1 MSRKLSFF
9 YDILLEFDQPVREH
23 AFTLRCLPPSFP
35 GQEILDMSL
44 ELEPHVPYIR
54 QHDSFGNLLQIGY
67 IRQEHQYFRY
77 TARGT
82 AKIDISQRRPEKH
95 LPVFHLPSAY
105 TRPSEAMRNFLAA
118 LPLPDNPAELAWKLL
133 LATQQHMTYTPG
145 VTNPSTTAAQAFAL
159 GQGVC
164 QDYAHVY
171 LTLARLAGL
180 NARYVNGLP
189 EGEGTSHAW
198 CEVLLDGIWTG
209 IDPTRGQWT
218 DDHYIRFGT
227 GRDFGDCPIER
238 GIFMGLT
245 RQTQTVFMKV
255 AQQ

>member
-9 YDILLEFDQPVREH
+9 YDIMLKFDEPVKEH

-67 IRQEHQYFRY
+67 IKKEHNYFRY

-82 AKIDISQRRPEKH
+82 AKIDISLRRPEIS
-95 LPVFHLPSAY
+95 LPIFHLPSAY
-105 TRPSEAMRNFLAA
+105 TTPSKDMQNFFKTLK
-118 LPLPDNPAELAWKLL
+118 LPHNQTELAWYLMQVI
-133 LATQQHMTYTPG
+133 QQHMTYTAG

-159 GQGVC
+159 SKGVC
-164 QDYAHVY
+164 QDYAHIY
-171 LTLARLAGL
+171 LALARMAGL
-180 NARYVNGLP
+180 KARYANGLP

-198 CEVLLDGIWTG
+198 CEVLLDGIWKG

-218 DDHYIRFGT
+218 DDSYIRFGT

-238 GIFMGLT
+238 GIFLGCT
-245 RQTQTVFMKV
+245 NQTQTVFMKV